1 MEEWWCL
8 RASTQS
14 IRKIMLRKQRRDCIQ
29 LGTIQ
34 MECLA
39 KLLGQF
45 PNVSVI
51 ILTKTMTFYKAAK
64 KRSNASLQGANV
76 SISTTS
82 PSTDHKILNVAA
94 STPTRI
100 TMLPKRHVL
109 VVHAK
114 ILLQVGR
121 APVDRNSE
129 ITKQSVSTVR
139 RKSRRARP

>member
-1 MEEWWCL
+1 
-8 RASTQS
+8 
-14 IRKIMLRKQRRDCIQ
+14 
-29 LGTIQ
+29 

-114 ILLQVGR
+114 ILLQAGR

>member
-1 MEEWWCL
+1 
-8 RASTQS
+8 
-14 IRKIMLRKQRRDCIQ
+14 MLRKQRRDCIQ

-114 ILLQVGR
+114 ILLQAGR
-121 APVDRNSE
+121 APVDTNSE

>member
-1 MEEWWCL
+1 
-8 RASTQS
+8 
-14 IRKIMLRKQRRDCIQ
+14 MLRKQRRDCIQ

-114 ILLQVGR
+114 ILLQAGR

>member
-1 MEEWWCL
+1 
-8 RASTQS
+8 
-14 IRKIMLRKQRRDCIQ
+14 MLRKQRRDCIQ
-29 LGTIQ
+29 LGTIR

-51 ILTKTMTFYKAAK
+51 IHIKTMTFYKAAK
-64 KRSNASLQGANV
+64 KRSNASLQDANV
-76 SISTTS
+76 SISITS
-82 PSTDHKILNVAA
+82 PSTDHKILNVAV

-109 VVHAK
+109 VAHAK

-121 APVDRNSE
+121 APVDSNLE

-139 RKSRRARP
+139 RKSRRARL